1 MTVRSFPAA
10 RALAVFLAASLAVGC
25 TAAPGA
31 SPAMPGAST
40 AAPGA
45 SSSTASGSPSAQ
57 GCAATPA
64 PQGVPDGWDVAS
76 QQPSVFPQIINPSG
90 AIACG
95 ATRLMFSF
103 LDAANAPVAAPDRS
117 VEVALFDLGS
127 DPTKAVITGPAT
139 FIWAIEPTTG
149 VYVIDAEFPT
159 SGTWGAEFRTAVGD
173 AAPEAI
179 RMTFEVQPASAVV
192 AVGERAP
199 TSDTPTL
206 SDVGG
211 DIAKLSTD
219 DSPVP
224 AFYETSVADALA
236 AKQPFVLVFAT
247 PKFCASAQ
255 CGPTLDRLKPIAAA
269 HPDVTVIN
277 VEPYQLQA
285 VDGQL
290 QPVTSGDPPRLIPA
304 PTTSEWR
311 LVAEPWVFVVDKDGI
326 VRASFML
333 IFSDEELEAA
343 IAAVE
348 SDS

>member
-31 SPAMPGAST
+31 SP
-40 AAPGA
+40 
-45 SSSTASGSPSAQ
+45 SSASGSPSAKA
-57 GCAATPA
+57 CTATPA
-64 PQGVPDGWDVAS
+64 PFATPEGWDVAS
-76 QQPSVFPQIINPSG
+76 QQPSVFPLIINPSG

-103 LDAANAPVAAPDRS
+103 LDADNAPVAAPDRS
-117 VEVALFDLGS
+117 VEVALYDLGANAS
-127 DPTKAVITGPAT
+127 TAVITGPAT
-139 FIWAIEPTTG
+139 FVWAIEPTTG
-149 VYVIDAEFPT
+149 VYVIDADFPT
-159 SGTWGAEFRTAVGD
+159 SGTWGAEFRTAVAD
-173 AAPEAI
+173 AAPETI
-179 RMTFEVQPASAVV
+179 RVTFEVQPASAVV

-199 TSDTPTL
+199 SSDTVTL

-211 DIAKLSTD
+211 DVAKISTD

-269 HPDVTVIN
+269 HPNVTVIN
-277 VEPYQLQA
+277 VEPYQLKD

-290 QPVTSGDPPRLIPA
+290 QPVTSGDPPQLVPA
-304 PTTSEWR
+304 PTTTEWR

-343 IAAVE
+343 ITAVE
-348 SDS
+348 PAS